1 MGCPRISSTLFGN
14 SVRNEMISANS
25 IYEKTPNFSMRMTS
39 ISAILVSNQLSQVGN
54 KIEKF
59 NRNWWLLYTNLN
71 GYIYENK
78 EIGCNICIEVAP
90 RLPDEE
96 IVGTSFL
103 FNVIVNTKDKPDS
116 DKKEYSILETF
127 SKLLSEHG
135 VTCAWFGR
143 KQCLG
148 FTSTFKHWRYINSQE
163 KEEDEALKERIN
175 DTMKDADNFSS
186 NDVNKDGFNLPR
198 TNTFLSTLFDIPLY
212 HTSTWDEN
220 DFLKICQIIKTSI
233 QFIRI

>member
-1 MGCPRISSTLFGN
+1 M
-14 SVRNEMISANS
+14 
-25 IYEKTPNFSMRMTS
+25 
-39 ISAILVSNQLSQVGN
+39 
-54 KIEKF
+54 
-59 NRNWWLLYTNLN
+59 
-71 GYIYENK
+71 
-78 EIGCNICIEVAP
+78 
-90 RLPDEE
+90 
-96 IVGTSFL
+96 
-103 FNVIVNTKDKPDS
+103 IVNTKDKPDS

-220 DFLKICQIIKTSI
+220 DFLKIWKLKLC
-233 QFIRI
+233 R